1 MDHFSYKNQSLHAE
15 DIDVKALAAQ
25 YGTPLYVYSRAT
37 LERHWHA
44 FNDALGDHPHLIC
57 YAVKA
62 NSNIGVLSVLAKLGS
77 GFDIVSGGE
86 LARVIEAGGD
96 MSKVVFSGV
105 GKTPEEIE
113 FALQQGIHCFN
124 VESEPEL
131 ERINA
136 VAGKLGKKAPIS
148 LRINPD
154 VDAKTH
160 PYISTG
166 LKANKFGIARER
178 AVEVYTLAASL
189 EHLNV
194 VGMDCHIGSQ
204 LTETGPFVDALDRL
218 LELVDELSA
227 KGIEIRHLDVG
238 GGLGVTY
245 KDETPPHP
253 KEYAR
258 AIAAKMAGREHLTLI
273 MEPGRAI
280 AANAGI
286 MLTKVEFVKEG
297 EEKSFAIVDAAMND
311 LIRPSLYSA
320 WMSIIPVDENP
331 AHKPH
336 VYDVVGPICETGD
349 FIGKDRELAIAPGD
363 LLAVRSAGAYGF
375 VMASNYNTRCR
386 PAELL
391 VDKNDV
397 HVVREREN
405 LKDLWKG
412 EHKVT

>member
-136 VAGKLGKKAPIS
+136 VAGKL
-148 LRINPD
+148 
-154 VDAKTH
+154 
-160 PYISTG
+160 
-166 LKANKFGIARER
+166 
-178 AVEVYTLAASL
+178 
-189 EHLNV
+189 
-194 VGMDCHIGSQ
+194 
-204 LTETGPFVDALDRL
+204 
-218 LELVDELSA
+218 
-227 KGIEIRHLDVG
+227 
-238 GGLGVTY
+238 
-245 KDETPPHP
+245 
-253 KEYAR
+253 
-258 AIAAKMAGREHLTLI
+258 
-273 MEPGRAI
+273 
-280 AANAGI
+280 
-286 MLTKVEFVKEG
+286 
-297 EEKSFAIVDAAMND
+297 
-311 LIRPSLYSA
+311 
-320 WMSIIPVDENP
+320 
-331 AHKPH
+331 
-336 VYDVVGPICETGD
+336 
-349 FIGKDRELAIAPGD
+349 
-363 LLAVRSAGAYGF
+363 
-375 VMASNYNTRCR
+375 
-386 PAELL
+386 
-391 VDKNDV
+391 
-397 HVVREREN
+397 
-405 LKDLWKG
+405 
-412 EHKVT
+412 

>member
-194 VGMDCHIGSQ
+194 VGMDCV
-204 LTETGPFVDALDRL
+204 TCT
-218 LELVDELSA
+218 LELLS
-227 KGIEIRHLDVG
+227 
-238 GGLGVTY
+238 
-245 KDETPPHP
+245 
-253 KEYAR
+253 
-258 AIAAKMAGREHLTLI
+258 
-273 MEPGRAI
+273 
-280 AANAGI
+280 
-286 MLTKVEFVKEG
+286 
-297 EEKSFAIVDAAMND
+297 
-311 LIRPSLYSA
+311 
-320 WMSIIPVDENP
+320 
-331 AHKPH
+331 
-336 VYDVVGPICETGD
+336 
-349 FIGKDRELAIAPGD
+349 
-363 LLAVRSAGAYGF
+363 
-375 VMASNYNTRCR
+375 
-386 PAELL
+386 
-391 VDKNDV
+391 
-397 HVVREREN
+397 N
-405 LKDLWKG
+405 LQI
-412 EHKVT
+412 

>member
-1 MDHFSYKNQSLHAE
+1 MDYFSYKNQSLHAE
-15 DIDVKALAAQ
+15 DIDVKVLAAQ

-178 AVEVYTLAASL
+178 AVEVYSLAASL

-227 KGIEIRHLDVG
+227 KGIEISHLDVG

-331 AHKPH
+331 THKSH

-391 VDKNDV
+391 VDKSDV